1 LPLGLAAAV
10 LVHYRRRWPV
20 TVVVATSLLGTI
32 SRVAGTFL
40 GLALLSL
47 ATRRVWRELATGCL
61 LVAVIGIAGW
71 FVDPYDQRSA
81 EGIPWWV
88 DAVPVLSFLA
98 VFIAIGLY
106 IGSRRELVYTL
117 RNRAERAEAER
128 DARAAQAR
136 TAERARIAREMH
148 DVLAHRISQVS
159 MHAGALAFR
168 EDLPAGQ
175 LREGLV
181 DIRDRANEALQDLRG
196 VLGVLR
202 SDPSVEVRP
211 QAGFGQIPEL
221 VEEARRAGSRI
232 NLTNTVDGQ
241 LPPEA
246 TGRAL
251 YRIVQEG
258 ITNAA
263 KHAPGALLSV
273 SLTGAPEQGV
283 WLELR
288 NAVGFRGSGTPGA
301 GLGLIGLS
309 ERAESQGGTLAATT
323 ERGDFV
329 VRVWLPW
336 PVK

>member
-1 LPLGLAAAV
+1 MERDPAAVEFGPAAFQPPLTRKGEAWRYAVVLLWSTIPFLLNAAAPPSQRMVLPGWWLAAELPLGLAAAV

-98 VFIAIGLY
+98 VFI
-106 IGSRRELVYTL
+106 GSRRELVYTL

-168 EDLPAGQ
+168 EDLPASQ
-175 LREGLV
+175 LREGLT

-211 QAGFGQIPEL
+211 QAGFGQIAEL
-221 VEEARRAGSRI
+221 V
-232 NLTNTVDGQ
+232 
-241 LPPEA
+241 
-246 TGRAL
+246 
-251 YRIVQEG
+251 
-258 ITNAA
+258 
-263 KHAPGALLSV
+263 
-273 SLTGAPEQGV
+273 
-283 WLELR
+283 
-288 NAVGFRGSGTPGA
+288 
-301 GLGLIGLS
+301 
-309 ERAESQGGTLAATT
+309 
-323 ERGDFV
+323 
-329 VRVWLPW
+329 
-336 PVK
+336 